1 MRTKKNSNS
10 RLSKDRLA
18 KPGEL
23 DVIIIPA
30 RKALDAITSDH
41 GFSPEDAVSLSLFAS
56 LAERVA
62 QQKEKCAETLAAQR
76 LNSSLRTILNEAAI
90 DEEDLEKMK
99 SDFFGLSMMIQTV
112 PVRQLWRVIHA
123 ISLDEEG

>member
-30 RKALDAITSDH
+30 RKALDAIPSDH
-41 GFSPEDAVSLSLFAS
+41 GFSPEDAVSLSLFAN
-56 LAERVA
+56 LAELVA
-62 QQKEKCAETLAAQR
+62 QRRVKEAELLAAQR
-76 LNSSLRTILNEAAI
+76 ISASLKAMLEQSAI

-99 SDFFGLSMMIQTV
+99 ADFFRLTLMIQTY
-112 PVRQLWRVIHA
+112 PVQNIWRLIRDLHSA
-123 ISLDEEG
+123 DL